1 MLSPQSSRTTN
12 TTRADVVKDEKPEK
26 PGKRK
31 KDRKFC
37 MLPTK
42 DARTGERDPAW
53 VRVFMPDIDEVEAH
67 CSLFMVNGPGG
78 PDRYERFVGDVTDRI
93 EEWVRGDGR

>member
-1 MLSPQSSRTTN
+1 ESAAQG
-12 TTRADVVKDEKPEK
+12 VKPEK

-67 CSLFMVNGPGG
+67 CSLFIVNGPGG
-78 PDRYERFVGDVTDRI
+78 PDRYERFVGDVADRI
-93 EEWVRGDGR
+93 EEWVREDGR